1 MNNKIKFLEI
11 VLSDLVSERDT
22 LELDLNNVVNTSYEK
37 TNDKKKKFVTIL
49 ENIVKVNNK
58 IKILTEYLTEL
69 STTSDEMMV
78 SNNKK

>member
-37 TNDKKKKFVTIL
+37 TNDKKNKFVTIL